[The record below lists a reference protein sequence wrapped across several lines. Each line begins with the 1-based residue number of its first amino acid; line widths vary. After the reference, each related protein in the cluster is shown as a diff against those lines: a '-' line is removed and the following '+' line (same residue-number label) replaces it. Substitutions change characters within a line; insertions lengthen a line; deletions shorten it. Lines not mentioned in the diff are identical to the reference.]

1 MTLPTLTAW
10 DWFVLLAL
18 GLSAGYGFVF
28 GLARTLFGLAAWVA
42 ALVGTPMLAPYLIEA
57 SGLRAHPA
65 FVWVVLFIALL
76 LLVRM
81 IGAALAKGLKASGLG
96 GVDRISG
103 GVFGIAR
110 ALLLIVLVVA
120 CARMLGVDRGPGWRE
135 AFSRPLLDA
144 VSNWIEPFLPQRVSG
159 IRTT

>member
-1 MTLPTLTAW
+1 MTMPAFTPW
-10 DWFVLLAL
+10 DWFVLLSL

-28 GLARTLFGLAAWVA
+28 GLARTLFGLAAWAA
-42 ALVGTPMLAPYLIEA
+42 ALIGTPLLAPMVIQGT
-57 SGLRAHPA
+57 GLGAHPA

-76 LLVRM
+76 LLVRAV
-81 IGAALAKGLKASGLG
+81 GVALSQGLKASGLG

-103 GVFGIAR
+103 GLFGVVR
-110 ALLLIVLVVA
+110 ALVLIVLVVA

-135 AFSRPLLDA
+135 AYSRPLLEA
-144 VSNWIEPFLPQRVSG
+144 LAHWIEPFLPQRTSG